1 LTGIK
6 IIEVAHI
13 YPHHS
18 IKKKEEDRTGPRH
31 EFWSYL
37 RIFWSEEKVT
47 AWEAKLFPQGIGEK
61 GLEEVYNLI
70 SLAPTVHAIWGRG
83 LFALK
88 PISESD
94 DKKTLIVQF
103 FWQEKQKGPLPKM
116 SLTTTPIST
125 QGLEQTAG
133 VWLFDKNKKQIR
145 SGDCFELQT
154 DDPIQKPLPSF
165 ELLELQWF
173 LQRIQGMAG
182 VVDVG
187 WESWLDTDFDSD
199 SDNEIEEVPSLDND
213 VEDFSL
219 VSEES
224 LCSPAKPNPPRH
236 PKHVTAEVEGEGDG
250 DRGSEFVM

>member
-1 LTGIK
+1 MEDVNIHENNTMEDFNQPSLGRIDLLK
-6 IIEVAHI
+6 RLEEVI
-13 YPHHS
+13 GS
-18 IKKKEEDRTGPRH
+18 
-31 EFWSYL
+31 
-37 RIFWSEEKVT
+37 VT
-47 AWEAKLFPQGIGEK
+47 AWEAKLFPQGISEK
-61 GLEEVYNLI
+61 GLEAVYNLI
-70 SLAPTVHAIWGRG
+70 SLSPCVHAAWGRG

-94 DKKTLIVQF
+94 DKKTLTVQF
-103 FWQEKQKGPLPKM
+103 FWQEKQKGPLPKI

-125 QGLEQTAG
+125 QGLEQAAG

-182 VVDVG
+182 AADIDVG
-187 WESWLDTDFDSD
+187 WEAGRDFDSD
-199 SDNEIEEVPSLDND
+199 SDYVVEEVPSLGSDDDD

-219 VSEES
+219 SEE
-224 LCSPAKPNPPRH
+224 SPAKPNYPRY

-250 DRGSEFVM
+250 ERGSDFVM